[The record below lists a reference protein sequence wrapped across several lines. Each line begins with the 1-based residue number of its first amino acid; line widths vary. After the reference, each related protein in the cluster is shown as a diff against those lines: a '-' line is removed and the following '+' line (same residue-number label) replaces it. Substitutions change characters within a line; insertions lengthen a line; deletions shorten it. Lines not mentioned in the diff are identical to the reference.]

1 METFYKIKN
10 LLTRKEVKIVFI
22 LLIFM
27 LIGMAMEMLSIGLI
41 IPIVT
46 ILTQEDI
53 VSKYPVIAP
62 ILDTFGNPNQQKL
75 MLGSML
81 ILVIIYTVKSFFLAF
96 MIWVQ
101 MKFSYGVQVR
111 LSAKLY
117 DIYLNQPYTF
127 HLQHNTAQLIRNVTI
142 GVSTYTSLLK
152 QAMFLM
158 TEFMVLVG
166 VSLLVIIIEPMGA
179 ILVVGLGAA
188 AGVFHYFTR
197 SSITH
202 WGETLQECE
211 GLRLQHL
218 QQGLGGIKDVKIQG
232 KESAFLKP
240 YFKSVSQ
247 SARVSRLNESIK
259 QFPRLW
265 LELLVII
272 GLAGLVYFMVMLE
285 RTMPEIVATLSLFA
299 VAAFRVAPAIN
310 RITGSIQALR
320 YGLPIVNTLNEEF
333 KYESNIKRIKN
344 DFSNFLF
351 ENKIEVKDL
360 SFTYQGSSVPALKN
374 ISLDIKQGEM
384 LGIIGESGS
393 GKSTLIDILLGLL
406 TPDKGEL
413 LVDSK
418 DIQTNI
424 RGWQRDIGYVAQS
437 IFLID
442 ESLRRNIAFGL
453 SDEEIDDSAI
463 EKCLKS
469 AELLD
474 FVNDLENGLDTMVG
488 ERGVR
493 LSGGQRQ
500 RIGIARALYHNPDV
514 LVLDEATSALDI
526 ATEEKMM
533 ESVLGLHGEKT
544 VIIIAHRL
552 STIKDCDYLIRMDR
566 GCIIEQGVTK
576 NVLGK

>member
-10 LLTRKEVKIVFI
+10 LLTRKEVKITII

-46 ILTQEDI
+46 ILTQDDI
-53 VSKYPVIAP
+53 VSKYPIIAP

-81 ILVIIYTVKSFFLAF
+81 ILVIIYTVKTFFLAF

-101 MKFSYGVQVR
+101 MKFTYGVQVR

-142 GVSTYTSLLK
+142 GVSTYSSLLK

-166 VSLLVIIIEPMGA
+166 VSLLVIIIEPMGT
-179 ILVVGLGAA
+179 ILVVGLAAA

-285 RTMPEIVATLSLFA
+285 RTTPEIVATLSLFA

-333 KYESNIKRIKN
+333 KYESNIERIKN
-344 DFSNFLF
+344 DFSNFVF

-374 ISLDIKQGEM
+374 ISFDIKQGEM

-453 SDEEIDDSAI
+453 SDEEIDDSTI

-514 LVLDEATSALDI
+514 LVLDEATSALDT
-526 ATEEKMM
+526 ATEQKMM
-533 ESVLGLHGEKT
+533 ESVLALHGEKT

>member
-1 METFYKIKN
+1 
-10 LLTRKEVKIVFI
+10 
-22 LLIFM
+22 
-27 LIGMAMEMLSIGLI
+27 
-41 IPIVT
+41 
-46 ILTQEDI
+46 
-53 VSKYPVIAP
+53 
-62 ILDTFGNPNQQKL
+62 LDAFGNPNQQKL

-142 GVSTYTSLLK
+142 GVSTYSSLLK
-152 QAMFLM
+152 QIMFLM
-158 TEFMVLVG
+158 TEFLVLVG

-179 ILVVGLGAA
+179 ILIVGLAAA
-188 AGVFHYFTR
+188 AGGFHYFTR

-202 WGETLQECE
+202 WGETTQESE

-232 KESAFLKP
+232 KESAFLRP
-240 YFKSVSQ
+240 YFKCASQ
-247 SARVSRLNESIK
+247 SARAARLIASIK

-272 GLAGLVYFMVMLE
+272 GLAGFVYFMVMLE
-285 RTMPEIVATLSLFA
+285 RTTSEIVATLSLFA
-299 VAAFRVAPAIN
+299 VAAFRVAPSIN
-310 RITGSIQALR
+310 RITGSIQSLR

-333 KYESNIKRIKN
+333 KYESNIDRINN
-344 DFSNFLF
+344 DFNNFAF

-360 SFTYQGSSVPALKN
+360 SFTYQGSSTPALKN
-374 ISLDIKQGEM
+374 ISFDIKKGQM
-384 LGIIGESGS
+384 VGIIGESGS

-406 TPDKGEL
+406 TPNKGEL
-413 LVDSK
+413 RVDSK

-437 IFLID
+437 IFLTD

-463 EKCLKS
+463 ENCLRS
-469 AELLD
+469 AELVD

-514 LVLDEATSALDI
+514 LVLDEATSALDTT
-526 ATEEKMM
+526 TEQKVM

-544 VIIIAHRL
+544 VIIIAHRF
-552 STIKDCDYLIRMDR
+552 SAIKDCDYLIRMDR
-566 GCIIEQGVTK
+566 GCIIEQGVAK
-576 NVLGK
+576 DVFGK